1 MAVVVPTA
9 AVAAVGAVA
18 TASACPLIRLKMHCL
33 PMAFTVAAVAGTLA
47 FAPAAIAS
55 PTCIRINA
63 TTTQC
68 ETRGHSQITTSP
80 PAMNNTQWWPFGGYA
95 IGFPW

>member
-1 MAVVVPTA
+1 MVYA
-9 AVAAVGAVA
+9 A
-18 TASACPLIRLKMHCL
+18 
-33 PMAFTVAAVAGTLA
+33 AAVAGTLA
-47 FAPAAIAS
+47 FAPAAGAAPKCVS
-55 PTCIRINA
+55 INP

-80 PAMNNTQWWPFGGYA
+80 PAMNNTPQWWPYSGFA